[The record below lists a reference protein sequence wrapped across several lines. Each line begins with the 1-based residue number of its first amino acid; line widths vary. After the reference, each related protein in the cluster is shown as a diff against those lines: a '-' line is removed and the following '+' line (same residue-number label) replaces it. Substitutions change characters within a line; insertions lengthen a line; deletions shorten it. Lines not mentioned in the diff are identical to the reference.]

1 MSMGDDLFDFFLLNK
16 KKATRRAVTTNNE
29 MIMPA
34 IAPAPIPDFLESP
47 FLVDSSLDRLSRPP
61 DLRLGEPRI
70 GGVPGGGGGAG
81 PVLNELPSF
90 LFARNKKSEIKG
102 LKKQAN
108 VCEMR
113 TYINVMPFKE
123 LGIHPVKSLFAMF
136 LRNIQEEPNVNK
148 CLRKTSFTC
157 NKVWLLT
164 ESQEEDRLRHRLCLR
179 TDCSEGICEKLKAT
193 CLVTGKL
200 SVQ

>member
-90 LFARNKKSEIKG
+90 
-102 LKKQAN
+102 
-108 VCEMR
+108 
-113 TYINVMPFKE
+113 INVMPFKE

-136 LRNIQEEPNVNK
+136 RVSRGRPA
-148 CLRKTSFTC
+148 KTSTVPE
-157 NKVWLLT
+157 N
-164 ESQEEDRLRHRLCLR
+164 
-179 TDCSEGICEKLKAT
+179 
-193 CLVTGKL
+193 
-200 SVQ
+200 